1 MSQFVTHIIETV
13 PEVEY
18 LGKGKAQQPCEL
30 GINVSLALIEKQ
42 GLILDPEAFSSLP
55 RDDYIPAEQLKQ
67 TSILL
72 QRGILT
78 ALRSLRGQRHA

>member
-1 MSQFVTHIIETV
+1 MTQFVTHINETV

-18 LGKGKAQQPCEL
+18 IGKGKAQQPSEL

-42 GLILDPEAFSSLP
+42 GLIIDPQAFPGSAC
-55 RDDYIPAEQLKQ
+55 DDHTPAEQLKQ

-78 ALRSLRGQRHA
+78 ALCSRGGQRHA